1 MLDLNWKNLILK
13 FFHQNRNRIE
23 WHFNKQMPKV
33 TSIPKSGFSS
43 NIQIYVVML
52 KRHKNEIIIHKREKV
67 NAQDRSIY
75 LCCVSMV
82 PFLVLIQG

>member
-1 MLDLNWKNLILK
+1 
-13 FFHQNRNRIE
+13 
-23 WHFNKQMPKV
+23 MPKV

-43 NIQIYVVML
+43 NIQEIYVVIL
-52 KRHKNEIIIHKREKV
+52 KGHKNEIIIHKMEKM

-82 PFLVLIQG
+82 PFLVHIQW